1 VVTPLG
7 VGQTLAG
14 TASFQL
20 LGNGVKLKLD
30 VAGCPAGDHAVH
42 LHANSTCA
50 NSGGHWANGEN
61 IPVITCNDQTMTGS
75 LMFTAPESDGW
86 EVKTN
91 TDNDVAKYVIV
102 IHAINGGAPIACGEI
117 NSL

>member
-20 LGNGVKLKLD
+20 LGNDNVKLKLD
-30 VAGCPAGDHAVH
+30 VAGCPEGEHNVH
-42 LHANSTCA
+42 IHSGNMCSAA
-50 NSGGHWANGEN
+50 GGHWIPNGEI
-61 IPVITCNDQTMTGS
+61 IPAINCNNLMTGS
-75 LMFTAPESDGW
+75 LTLTAPAESW